1 MNKMLVFFI
10 FSVFSFSQKADLTS
24 AILAFQKNDN
34 VAAKEFVDI
43 AYDKFMQK
51 GMDQEKPK
59 IISKFWYNRGR
70 IYYALGE
77 FDIAVE
83 SFINDL
89 ELNAKGG
96 QQKKSLPF
104 LLDCAV
110 QYNNLAI
117 AAYDSKEYNL
127 SAQYF
132 ENTFNIRSNPNINV
146 IDTAALFNASVV
158 YSINKDFSNS
168 LRISEKLISL
178 NSQDESYQVEHIK
191 NLEKIGTK
199 EDLISAIN
207 FARSEIPSSV
217 DIIFKEVNFYIE
229 AEDYESLKISLDN
242 AIKADPSNHIL
253 YFALGSTFENLDQ
266 IDMAK
271 EYYIKALDISPDYF
285 DANNNLAAI
294 YVTESNPI
302 SKQISETDYSQ
313 KSKRSELIKKRTNLL
328 KKALVHLNKCFEL
341 DPDSMV
347 VLISLRD
354 VYGGLGDEY
363 ESQLLDILA
372 KIRELNQ

>member
-77 FDIAVE
+77 FNIAVE

-96 QQKKSLPF
+96 QQKKSLPL

>member
-1 MNKMLVFFI
+1 
-10 FSVFSFSQKADLTS
+10 
-24 AILAFQKNDN
+24 
-34 VAAKEFVDI
+34 
-43 AYDKFMQK
+43 MQK